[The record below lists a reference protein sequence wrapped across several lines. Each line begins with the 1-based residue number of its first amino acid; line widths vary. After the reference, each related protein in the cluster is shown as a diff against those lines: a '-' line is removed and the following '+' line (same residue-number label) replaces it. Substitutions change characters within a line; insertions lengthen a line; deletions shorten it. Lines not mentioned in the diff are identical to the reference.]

1 MRQQI
6 FRRLITPLFLACAGI
21 AATIHGVWFHC
32 VQVVDEKEIEET
44 KQIPVKPATQNLLA
58 GGLRGSSAWGDD
70 SSSGGDT
77 PGKATV
83 SQSEPAFVV
92 QKIKQITDVPKIEFE
107 PSLLRELTVGGVT
120 FHAGE
125 LRRTYQGD
133 TPALCPT

>member
-21 AATIHGVWFHC
+21 AATIHGVWFHS
-32 VQVVDEKEIEET
+32 VQVINEKEIEET
-44 KQIPVKPATQNLLA
+44 KQIPVKPTPTNLLA
-58 GGLRGSSAWGDD
+58 SDLHSSSAWGDD
-70 SSSGGDT
+70 SSSGEGA

-92 QKIKQITDVPKIEFE
+92 QKIKRIADVPKMEFE